1 MSPEIKPAPQVF
13 VSRELHDLLEDLGPD
28 HRVARWIDEMKDR
41 LLFNMLS
48 GDSIRKRRIP
58 RHYREGFGVNNL
70 FRFEHPEGYRSCYT
84 LVNVEGVGVC
94 PIILDVMS
102 HPEYER
108 VFGYRGSSDS
118 DAGSHQV
125 Q

>member
-1 MSPEIKPAPQVF
+1 MTPELKPAPQVF
-13 VSRELHDLLEDLGPD
+13 VSRELHDLLESLEPD
-28 HRVARWIDEMKDR
+28 HRFVRWIDEMKDR

-58 RHYREGFGVNNL
+58 RHYMERYGVDNL

-108 VFGYRGSSDS
+108 TFGYRGSSDS

-125 Q
+125 Y